1 MTSTLLDQ
9 IAKLQRTLE
18 AVAHVHAPAAF
29 SSSLSAEDM
38 VITDVILTS
47 GIDIEIFVIDTGRL
61 HAETL
66 ALIDAIRRRY
76 GYELRVFRPD
86 PDAVASFVARNGR
99 DAFYRSPGLR
109 HTCCDI
115 RKVEPLARALQGKKA
130 WITGL
135 RREHSAARLAIP
147 DSEHDARHRLLKVNP
162 LVEWTEDDV
171 WAHVR
176 ANNVPYS
183 ALYDLGYRSIGCA
196 PCTRPVLPHEDAR
209 AGRWW
214 WESDPAKECGL
225 HVASDGR
232 LVRNRETA

>member
-1 MTSTLLDQ
+1 MTSTSLDRFD
-9 IAKLQRTLE
+9 KLQRTLE
-18 AVAHVHAPAAF
+18 AVARVHAPAAF

-47 GIDIEIFVIDTGRL
+47 DIDIEIFVIDTGRL

-66 ALIDAIRRRY
+66 ALINAIHHRY
-76 GYELRVFRPD
+76 GHELRVFRPD
-86 PDAVASFVARNGR
+86 PDAIARYIARNGR

-115 RKVEPLARALQGKKA
+115 RKVEPLGRALQGKKA

-135 RREHSAARLAIP
+135 RRQHSTARLAIP
-147 DSEHDARHRLLKVNP
+147 GSEHDAHHRLLKVNP

-171 WAHVR
+171 WGYVR
-176 ANNVPYS
+176 ANDVPYS
-183 ALYDLGYRSIGCA
+183 ALYDQGYRSIGCA
-196 PCTRPVLPHEDAR
+196 PCTRPILPHEDAR

-225 HVASDGR
+225 HVAFDGR
-232 LVRNRETA
+232 IVGNRDTA